1 MLRRKY
7 NVNGRSHPL
16 LCLRVERLR
25 RAIPSHAMARQLGI
39 NSGAYSRV
47 ELGQKLPSRRV
58 ARLLEQKFRMPLEAL
73 LAFA

>member
-1 MLRRKY
+1 
-7 NVNGRSHPL
+7 
-16 LCLRVERLR
+16 
-25 RAIPSHAMARQLGI
+25 MARQLGI